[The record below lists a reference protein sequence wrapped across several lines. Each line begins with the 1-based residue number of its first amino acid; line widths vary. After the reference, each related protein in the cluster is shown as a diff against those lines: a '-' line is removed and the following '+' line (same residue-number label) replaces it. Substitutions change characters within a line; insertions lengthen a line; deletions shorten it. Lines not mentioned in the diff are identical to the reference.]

1 MGGMYAP
8 QRQDAIADDIAAHGG
23 MSVTELA
30 TRHGV
35 SAETIR
41 RDLDVLVRQQR
52 LSRVHGGAVPLR
64 PHSREENPVA
74 VRSGTGLE
82 AKARIACAA
91 ADQLPAT
98 GGSVIVDSGTTTAA
112 LAGALLERPDLTVVT
127 NSVLLGHQLSAH
139 PPDGG
144 GPALRMLG
152 GRVRSIT
159 QSVVGSDAVGVLRTL
174 RADVAFLGTNGISSD
189 FGFSTPDPAEAQTK
203 AAMVRAARTRVVLA
217 DASKLGEELLCSFA
231 TAEDV
236 DLLITDAPVLST
248 PVLHDLR
255 HQGMDVIQA

>member
-8 QRQDAIADDIAAHGG
+8 QRQDAIADDIVAHGG

-82 AKARIACAA
+82 AKARIARTA

-189 FGFSTPDPAEAQTK
+189 FGFSTPIPRRHRPRQPWSGRRGPGSSWPMPRNSARNCCVPSPPPRTSTSSSPTPPFSPPRSSTISDTK
-203 AAMVRAARTRVVLA
+203 EWT
-217 DASKLGEELLCSFA
+217 
-231 TAEDV
+231 
-236 DLLITDAPVLST
+236 
-248 PVLHDLR
+248 
-255 HQGMDVIQA
+255 